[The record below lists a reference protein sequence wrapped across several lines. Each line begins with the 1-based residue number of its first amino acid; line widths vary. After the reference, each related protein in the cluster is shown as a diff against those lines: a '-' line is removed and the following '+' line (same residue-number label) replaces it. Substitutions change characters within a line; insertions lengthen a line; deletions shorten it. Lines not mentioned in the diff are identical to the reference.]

1 MIRTYFWNDRVL
13 GRKYNFYKK
22 IGIDVSLKFRVGN
35 VGDIFNKDLVNY
47 LYNDVAKNSSYSK
60 NRILCVGSILH
71 KARRGDVICGIG
83 AKSEDILNLD
93 DLKSSN
99 IYGLRG
105 PKTYELLKK
114 NNINLSNVKFLYDPG
129 LLVKFMYDFND
140 IEIKKNRVIFI
151 PHYRERNL
159 YNNIKGVD
167 IVDVDNRPQDVLNE
181 IYSSELVYT
190 SSLHGLIFSHALGR
204 PAILIRPQTEE
215 PLFKYM
221 DYYASINIPFPTIF
235 NDLNEAMKSNKPTS
249 PIEINVGREDF
260 YFPDITYLK
269 QTGIAK

>member
-1 MIRTYFWNDRVL
+1 M
-13 GRKYNFYKK
+13 
-22 IGIDVSLKFRVGN
+22 
-35 VGDIFNKDLVNY
+35 
-47 LYNDVAKNSSYSK
+47 
-60 NRILCVGSILH
+60 
-71 KARRGDVICGIG
+71 
-83 AKSEDILNLD
+83 
-93 DLKSSN
+93 
-99 IYGLRG
+99 
-105 PKTYELLKK
+105 
-114 NNINLSNVKFLYDPG
+114 
-129 LLVKFMYDFND
+129 
-140 IEIKKNRVIFI
+140 
-151 PHYRERNL
+151 
-159 YNNIKGVD
+159 
-167 IVDVDNRPQDVLNE
+167 DNRPQDVLNE